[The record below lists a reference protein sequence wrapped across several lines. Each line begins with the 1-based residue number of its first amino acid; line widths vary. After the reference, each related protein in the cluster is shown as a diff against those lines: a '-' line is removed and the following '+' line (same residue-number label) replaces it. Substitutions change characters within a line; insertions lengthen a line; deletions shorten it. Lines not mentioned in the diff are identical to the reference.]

1 MELERGV
8 AEKEQLE
15 GIISRQQDMLTELEE
30 EASDLRDRASS
41 AEHELHSVAE
51 LVKKEDRFA
60 ELQEALSTILGMR
73 TRWLFSWFRRTVWR

>member
-30 EASDLRDRASS
+30 EASDLRDRTSS
-41 AEHELHSVAE
+41 AGHELH
-51 LVKKEDRFA
+51 
-60 ELQEALSTILGMR
+60 
-73 TRWLFSWFRRTVWR
+73 